1 MTEANAE
8 AITVT
13 DAQVNTFFKSE
24 GKTLDTPPKEEAKPA
39 EKPVETEV
47 KKQEIQ
53 PEVEKKPEEKTESK
67 VNYGALHEERMRR
80 KEAAERAK
88 KAEEERD
95 ALRQE
100 IQRYKQPQQEVN
112 ADDDPIE
119 SVRRENQQ
127 IKQFLEL
134 QAKKALADNENKTY
148 WSKVADSEKAFKQ
161 DKPDFDDAVKFLA
174 TSRMEELK
182 DLGWN
187 EQEAAKVLGD
197 EIKWISDKAYADE
210 VNPAERFYNLAMR
223 RGFKAV
229 APEPEVVEVPVVDNA
244 INEKLDRIEKGMKTN
259 RALPPASKSVKQDLT
274 AEALADMNVD
284 ALSNLRGETDFDKA
298 WKKLFG

>member
-1 MTEANAE
+1 MTETNAE
-8 AITVT
+8 AVTVT
-13 DAQVNTFFKSE
+13 DAQVTEFFDND
-24 GKTLDTPPKEEAKPA
+24 GVMPKEEAKPA
-39 EKPVETEV
+39 VEEA
-47 KKQEIQ
+47 KKEAPI
-53 PEVEKKPEEKTESK
+53 PEGEKKPEDKSDNK
-67 VNYGALHEERMRR
+67 VNYGALHEERARR

-88 KAEEERD
+88 KAEERAEQLERQ
-95 ALRQE
+95 LQ
-100 IQRYKQPQQEVN
+100 QYSQPKQDN
-112 ADDDPIE
+112 LDDDPIE

-127 IKQFLEL
+127 IKQFLTA
-134 QAKKALADNENKTY
+134 QANKALQDNENKTY
-148 WSKVADSEKAFKQ
+148 WGKVAESEIAFKQ

-174 TSRMEELK
+174 TSRIEELK

-187 EQEAAKVLGD
+187 DQEAAKVLGD

-223 RGFKAV
+223 RGFKAK
-229 APEPEVVEVPVVDNA
+229 EPEVAEAPVVDTA

-274 AEALADMNVD
+274 AESLADMNVD